1 MVRGRRRPG
10 TAGRKS
16 KAGKFSIV
24 TQQAFIGGNSGQQL
38 VPVIDAKTVAIE
50 QDVIRLRPRIVH
62 QERERL
68 FDDVMKQRMT
78 ANNLREENLKLRTR
92 LHITENEL
100 TRKDKT
106 IDDLLQLQQ
115 EVQQNGTRQLRGK
128 IDAHHLVVNL
138 KRKVRDQQM
147 ELAQKREEVEL
158 LKRNLKNTKT
168 HETEIEIK
176 MYMDECL
183 RLR

>member
-1 MVRGRRRPG
+1 M
-10 TAGRKS
+10 A
-16 KAGKFSIV
+16 
-24 TQQAFIGGNSGQQL
+24 
-38 VPVIDAKTVAIE
+38 
-50 QDVIRLRPRIVH
+50 
-62 QERERL
+62 
-68 FDDVMKQRMT
+68 
-78 ANNLREENLKLRTR
+78 
-92 LHITENEL
+92 ENEL

-115 EVQQNGTRQLRGK
+115 EVQQNGTRQIRGK

>member
-1 MVRGRRRPG
+1 
-10 TAGRKS
+10 
-16 KAGKFSIV
+16 
-24 TQQAFIGGNSGQQL
+24 

-92 LHITENEL
+92 LHMTENEL

-106 IDDLLQLQQ
+106 IDDLLQL
-115 EVQQNGTRQLRGK
+115 
-128 IDAHHLVVNL
+128 
-138 KRKVRDQQM
+138 
-147 ELAQKREEVEL
+147 
-158 LKRNLKNTKT
+158 
-168 HETEIEIK
+168 
-176 MYMDECL
+176 
-183 RLR
+183 

>member
-1 MVRGRRRPG
+1 
-10 TAGRKS
+10 
-16 KAGKFSIV
+16 
-24 TQQAFIGGNSGQQL
+24 

-106 IDDLLQLQQ
+106 IDDLLQL
-115 EVQQNGTRQLRGK
+115 
-128 IDAHHLVVNL
+128 
-138 KRKVRDQQM
+138 
-147 ELAQKREEVEL
+147 
-158 LKRNLKNTKT
+158 
-168 HETEIEIK
+168 
-176 MYMDECL
+176 
-183 RLR
+183 

>member
-1 MVRGRRRPG
+1 M
-10 TAGRKS
+10 
-16 KAGKFSIV
+16 
-24 TQQAFIGGNSGQQL
+24 
-38 VPVIDAKTVAIE
+38 PVIDAKTVAIE

-106 IDDLLQLQQ
+106 IDDLLQL
-115 EVQQNGTRQLRGK
+115 
-128 IDAHHLVVNL
+128 
-138 KRKVRDQQM
+138 
-147 ELAQKREEVEL
+147 
-158 LKRNLKNTKT
+158 
-168 HETEIEIK
+168 
-176 MYMDECL
+176 
-183 RLR
+183 